1 MLTTQETSDFR
12 TRAYRSQR
20 RDIPGRRV
28 RVTFTGGPLDGVQ
41 IAVTEE
47 EARNWFLGFCVPT
60 QRGLVQVL
68 YCREN
73 GNTWRFDG
81 FERGSR

>member
-1 MLTTQETSDFR
+1 MLTTNEIADLR
-12 TRAYRSQR
+12 ARAYRSQR
-20 RDIPGRRV
+20 RQTTGQRV
-28 RVTFTGGPLDGVQ
+28 RLSFTGGPLDGVQ